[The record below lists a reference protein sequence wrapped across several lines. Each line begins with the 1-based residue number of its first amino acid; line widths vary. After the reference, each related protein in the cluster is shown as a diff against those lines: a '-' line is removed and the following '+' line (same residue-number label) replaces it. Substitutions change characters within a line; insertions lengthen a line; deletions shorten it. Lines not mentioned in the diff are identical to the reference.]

1 MDYIIII
8 LLVINLILGVVALFK
23 NINESNIT
31 ERLGKLELSMMK
43 EMGDFKTDLSRNM
56 NKDFQD
62 LNEQLER
69 RLLAINEKVNTRL
82 DENFEKTNKTFM
94 NVIERLSKI
103 DEAQKKI
110 ETLST
115 DIVSLQSILTDK
127 KTRGIFGE
135 VNLKH
140 ILTSVFGE
148 KNDNIFRLQHT
159 LSTGVI
165 ADSVVFAPEP
175 LGTIAIDSKFPL
187 EHYQLMVDKS
197 LTQDMRDNYE
207 KMFKQDMKK
216 HIDAISSKYI
226 ISGETADQA
235 ILFLPAEAIFA
246 EVNAYHQD
254 IINYAYKKRVWIT
267 SPTTLISTLT
277 VVEMIIKNMERDK
290 YTSIIHEELNK
301 LGLEFSRYRE
311 RWDKLAKSIQTVNKD
326 VENVTITTDKIT
338 KKFEAINKVEVEV
351 VKQLELNE
359 E

>member
-1 MDYIIII
+1 MEYIIII
-8 LLVINLILGVVALFK
+8 LLVVNLILGVIALFK

-43 EMGDFKTDLSRNM
+43 EMGDFKTELSRNM
-56 NKDFQD
+56 NKDFSD

-148 KNDNIFRLQHT
+148 N
-159 LSTGVI
+159 
-165 ADSVVFAPEP
+165 
-175 LGTIAIDSKFPL
+175 
-187 EHYQLMVDKS
+187 
-197 LTQDMRDNYE
+197 
-207 KMFKQDMKK
+207 
-216 HIDAISSKYI
+216 SS
-226 ISGETADQA
+226 S
-235 ILFLPAEAIFA
+235 FF
-246 EVNAYHQD
+246 VC
-254 IINYAYKKRVWIT
+254 
-267 SPTTLISTLT
+267 
-277 VVEMIIKNMERDK
+277 
-290 YTSIIHEELNK
+290 
-301 LGLEFSRYRE
+301 
-311 RWDKLAKSIQTVNKD
+311 
-326 VENVTITTDKIT
+326 
-338 KKFEAINKVEVEV
+338 
-351 VKQLELNE
+351 
-359 E
+359 